1 MFRFDY
7 GTITRYGRTF
17 QNVLLTIQV
26 LRRGP
31 TTPYMHCYT
40 CGLGSSPVARHYWGN
55 HCLFSLPAGTKMFQF
70 PAFAHSMVCRASSPA
85 GCPIRIP
92 ADQRLFAPPRGFSQL
107 ITSFVA
113 SESQGIRHAPFVT
126 FLRSTASLPHSVFR
140 SLFLYS
146 FQYVKDPFSWRI
158 SGSNR

>member
-1 MFRFDY
+1 MTSRTGLSPSSAGLSRPFRSPSS
-7 GTITRYGRTF
+7 IPSV
-17 QNVLLTIQV
+17 VLQP
-26 LRRGP
+26 RR
-31 TTPYMHCYT
+31 CRNSA
-40 CGLGSSPVARHYWGN
+40 GLGCSPFARHYLGN